1 MSVAHIKRCLD
12 IAEKDIAAA
21 VETREA
27 CKLLLDHISKIAAPN
42 QGAPKLLLVLARMAT
57 TACDWVD
64 GELRIEMVGDGE
76 VTVVE
81 LMSEL
86 GGGMRERVLPSF
98 SLTVPLVEFTRA
110 VERVPH
116 MIEPLTTKV
125 ASPRRVVFTAS
136 QEVRKSTIPPPPV
149 EIGEGS
155 LYAGSGSSHPPPAIP
170 LPPRPA
176 AGRPSG
182 AQTAPAAPVAAPAG
196 GPGKPPPLP
205 PRAMQKPKPQ

>member
-12 IAEKDIAAA
+12 IAEKDIVTA

-27 CKLLLDHISKIAAPN
+27 CKLLLDHVSKIAAPN

-98 SLTVPLVEFTRA
+98 SLNVPLAEFTRA

-136 QEVRKSTIPPPPV
+136 QDVRKSTIPPPPV
-149 EIGEGS
+149 EIGKGS
-155 LYAGSGSSHPPPAIP
+155 LYDGPLGGTAPVILPSDAAPP
-170 LPPRPA
+170 PA
-176 AGRPSG
+176 AGRP
-182 AQTAPAAPVAAPAG
+182 P
-196 GPGKPPPLP
+196 GPPKPPPLP
-205 PRAMQKPKPQ
+205 ARATQKK

>member
-27 CKLLLDHISKIAAPN
+27 CKELLDHVSKIAAPN

-98 SLTVPLVEFTRA
+98 SLTVPLAEFTRA

-149 EIGEGS
+149 EIGKGS
-155 LYAGSGSSHPPPAIP
+155 LYEAPVTRPPSMPAIDVHAASTP
-170 LPPRPA
+170 VAPRPA
-176 AGRPSG
+176 AGPPSIPRPS
-182 AQTAPAAPVAAPAG
+182 
-196 GPGKPPPLP
+196 PGKPPPLP
-205 PRAMQKPKPQ
+205 PRAQPKPKP

>member
-1 MSVAHIKRCLD
+1 MSLVHIKRCLD

-21 VETREA
+21 VETRGA
-27 CKLLLDHISKIAAPN
+27 CKLLLDHVSSIAAPN

-98 SLTVPLVEFTRA
+98 SLNVPLVEFTRA

-136 QEVRKSTIPPPPV
+136 QDVRKSTIPPPPV
-149 EIGEGS
+149 EIGKSS
-155 LYAGSGSSHPPPAIP
+155 LYDGPIGSRPPGAPGSMPAIP
-170 LPPRPA
+170 AAPPVPTPA
-176 AGRPSG
+176 AGRP
-182 AQTAPAAPVAAPAG
+182 AG
-196 GPGKPPPLP
+196 PPKPPPLP
-205 PRAMQKPKPQ
+205 PRATPKKP

>member
-1 MSVAHIKRCLD
+1 MSLAHIKRCLD

-27 CKLLLDHISKIAAPN
+27 CKVLLDHISKIAAAN

-98 SLTVPLVEFTRA
+98 SLNVPLAEFTRA

-136 QEVRKSTIPPPPV
+136 QDVRKSTVPPPPV
-149 EIGEGS
+149 EIGKSS
-155 LYAGSGSSHPPPAIP
+155 LYEAPSGSRLPSAVPAAPPAP
-170 LPPRPA
+170 TPA
-176 AGRPSG
+176 AGRP
-182 AQTAPAAPVAAPAG
+182 A

-205 PRAMQKPKPQ
+205 PRASPKPKT

>member
-1 MSVAHIKRCLD
+1 MHLAHIKRCLD
-12 IAEKDIAAA
+12 IAEKDILAAM
-21 VETREA
+21 ESREN
-27 CKLLLDHISKIAAPN
+27 CRDLLDHVARIALPN

-57 TACDWVD
+57 SACDWVD

-98 SLTVPLVEFTRA
+98 SMQVPIAEFTRA

-116 MIEPLTTKV
+116 MIEPLTTKA

-136 QEVRKSTIPPPPV
+136 EEYRYTTAPPPEVQIGEESLLAEIPP
-149 EIGEGS
+149 
-155 LYAGSGSSHPPPAIP
+155 
-170 LPPRPA
+170 
-176 AGRPSG
+176 
-182 AQTAPAAPVAAPAG
+182 APAV
-196 GPGKPPPLP
+196 
-205 PRAMQKPKPQ
+205 PKGSRG

>member
-1 MSVAHIKRCLD
+1 MSVSHIKRCLD
-12 IAEKDIAAA
+12 ITEKDIAAG

-27 CKLLLDHISKIAAPN
+27 CKLLLEHVSKIAAPN

-98 SLTVPLVEFTRA
+98 SMNVPLTEFTRA

-116 MIEPLTTKV
+116 MIEPLTTKT
-125 ASPRRVVFTAS
+125 ASPRRVVFSAS
-136 QEVRKSTIPPPPV
+136 QEVRKTTVPPPPV
-149 EIGEGS
+149 EIGKSS
-155 LYAGSGSSHPPPAIP
+155 LYE
-170 LPPRPA
+170 
-176 AGRPSG
+176 
-182 AQTAPAAPVAAPAG
+182 APTRESTVP
-196 GPGKPPPLP
+196 KPPPLP
-205 PRAMQKPKPQ
+205 KAAHKPKP

>member
-1 MSVAHIKRCLD
+1 MSLAHIKRCLD
-12 IAEKDIAAA
+12 ISEKDIAAA

-27 CKLLLDHISKIAAPN
+27 CKLLLDHVATVAAAN

-98 SLTVPLVEFTRA
+98 SINVPLAEFTRA

-136 QEVRKSTIPPPPV
+136 QDVRKSTIPPPPV
-149 EIGEGS
+149 EIGKSS
-155 LYAGSGSSHPPPAIP
+155 LYDGPMGSHPPIAPSVAPAP
-170 LPPRPA
+170 VAAPPPA
-176 AGRPSG
+176 AGRPPG
-182 AQTAPAAPVAAPAG
+182 PPPVPT
-196 GPGKPPPLP
+196 GPPKPPPLP
-205 PRAMQKPKPQ
+205 PRAMPKPKV

>member
-1 MSVAHIKRCLD
+1 MSLAHIKRCLE
-12 IAEKDIAAA
+12 ITEKDIAAA

-27 CKLLLDHISKIAAPN
+27 CKVLLDHISRIAGAN

-64 GELRIEMVGDGE
+64 GELRIEIVGDGE

-81 LMSEL
+81 LKSEL

-98 SLTVPLVEFTRA
+98 SLNVPLAEFTRA

-136 QEVRKSTIPPPPV
+136 QDVRKSTIPPPPV
-149 EIGEGS
+149 EIGKSS
-155 LYAGSGSSHPPPAIP
+155 LYEPPSGSRLPSASSVPAAPPAP
-170 LPPRPA
+170 TPA
-176 AGRPSG
+176 AGRP
-182 AQTAPAAPVAAPAG
+182 A

-205 PRAMQKPKPQ
+205 PRASQKPKT

>member
-1 MSVAHIKRCLD
+1 MSVSHIKRCLD
-12 IAEKDIAAA
+12 ITEKDIAAG

-27 CKLLLDHISKIAAPN
+27 CKLLLDHVAKIAAPN

-98 SLTVPLVEFTRA
+98 SMNVPLTEFTRA

-116 MIEPLTTKV
+116 MIEPLATKT
-125 ASPRRVVFTAS
+125 ASPRRVVFSAS
-136 QEVRKSTIPPPPV
+136 QEVRKTTVPPPPV
-149 EIGEGS
+149 EIGKSS
-155 LYAGSGSSHPPPAIP
+155 LYD
-170 LPPRPA
+170 
-176 AGRPSG
+176 
-182 AQTAPAAPVAAPAG
+182 APTRESTVPKA
-196 GPGKPPPLP
+196 PPLP
-205 PRAMQKPKPQ
+205 KAAFKPKP